1 MGGCCCA
8 ATAAY
13 FANITT
19 ISQTSG
25 LIRSSPIAKNVPFP
39 MLTNRESGIV
49 LGIALLGF
57 WLLFGTLG
65 FVFIEGWSLVDS
77 LYMTIITIS
86 TVGYGEVQPLSPY
99 GRGFASILIVAGLGT
114 AVYTFTR
121 LGQLVLEGELYGV
134 LGRRRMKSETAKLK
148 NHYIICGFGRVG
160 KPVAEGLKQDG
171 HPLCV
176 VDNNL
181 DMEPELQ
188 AAGHLYLIGDA
199 TDEATIA
206 SAGLEHA
213 KAVLALLP
221 TDADNLFLT
230 ITAKELN
237 PRVTVIARASEQKVE
252 PRLKRGGADKVVSP
266 YKTAC
271 ARVIQAAVRPT
282 VVEFM
287 ELATHRE
294 QLSLSMEEMVVSGR
308 SALKDFS
315 LAESQI
321 RNRYGVVIIAIKRTS
336 GEMVFN
342 PEPSE
347 KIASN
352 DILVVIGKRPDLQR
366 LEKQC
371 AGNG

>member
-13 FANITT
+13 FADITT

-86 TVGYGEVQPLSPY
+86 TVGYGEVHPLSPY

-121 LGQLVLEGELYGV
+121 LGQLVLEGELYGI

-176 VDNNL
+176 VDNDL

-188 AAGHLYLIGDA
+188 AAGHLYLNRGRHRRSNHG
-199 TDEATIA
+199 ERG
-206 SAGLEHA
+206 AGA
-213 KAVLALLP
+213 CP
-221 TDADNLFLT
+221 
-230 ITAKELN
+230 
-237 PRVTVIARASEQKVE
+237 S
-252 PRLKRGGADKVVSP
+252 G
-266 YKTAC
+266 AC
-271 ARVIQAAVRPT
+271 A
-282 VVEFM
+282 
-287 ELATHRE
+287 
-294 QLSLSMEEMVVSGR
+294 
-308 SALKDFS
+308 
-315 LAESQI
+315 
-321 RNRYGVVIIAIKRTS
+321 
-336 GEMVFN
+336 
-342 PEPSE
+342 
-347 KIASN
+347 ASH
-352 DILVVIGKRPDLQR
+352 
-366 LEKQC
+366 
-371 AGNG
+371 

>member
-1 MGGCCCA
+1 M
-8 ATAAY
+8 
-13 FANITT
+13 
-19 ISQTSG
+19 
-25 LIRSSPIAKNVPFP
+25 
-39 MLTNRESGIV
+39 
-49 LGIALLGF
+49 
-57 WLLFGTLG
+57 
-65 FVFIEGWSLVDS
+65 
-77 LYMTIITIS
+77 
-86 TVGYGEVQPLSPY
+86 
-99 GRGFASILIVAGLGT
+99 
-114 AVYTFTR
+114 
-121 LGQLVLEGELYGV
+121 
-134 LGRRRMKSETAKLK
+134 
-148 NHYIICGFGRVG
+148 
-160 KPVAEGLKQDG
+160 
-171 HPLCV
+171 
-176 VDNNL
+176 
-181 DMEPELQ
+181 
-188 AAGHLYLIGDA
+188 
-199 TDEATIA
+199 A

-213 KAVLALLP
+213 QAVLALLP

-237 PRVTVIARASEQKVE
+237 PRVTVIARASEEKVE

-287 ELATHRE
+287 ELVTHRE

-342 PEPSE
+342 PEASE